1 MPVTRSRWSTATPA
15 PLGILCRPGTLSC
28 DSRCQLVV
36 HTVVAVLLVSTALC
50 VTWASWDP
58 ARDAGRMTPL
68 PSATGPIAAATVAVV
83 GVVAVFSLAGFGVSG
98 PPASGLA
105 PQGAA
110 SAPAHDTPAT
120 VLGRGERLVGV
131 PLPGSTATKADGTPG
146 GVTARY
152 PRWRWP
158 IQPRPPVLRPFRAPV
173 TTYGAGHRGLDL
185 GADPGEPV
193 RAVEAG
199 VVTHA
204 GVVAGR
210 GTVTVT
216 HADGLRSTY
225 EPVGGEVSVGEQVH
239 VGDGLGVLQPGGR
252 TAARARACISARVT
266 GPATSIRCRCSS
278 PEDWRCSRCRGLGE
292 RKFAPADP
300 SCPLAARLRS
310 FARGR
315 SSLAGRRRCP
325 SVQARGCAC
334 AYDRFNRSTD
344 TWV

>member
-1 MPVTRSRWSTATPA
+1 
-15 PLGILCRPGTLSC
+15 
-28 DSRCQLVV
+28 
-36 HTVVAVLLVSTALC
+36 
-50 VTWASWDP
+50 
-58 ARDAGRMTPL
+58 MTPL

-173 TTYGAGHRGLDL
+173 TTYGAGHRGLDV

-225 EPVGGEVSVGEQVH
+225 EPVGAKVSVGEQVH
-239 VGDGLGVLQPGGR
+239 VGDVLGVLQPGGSHCG
-252 TAARARACISARVT
+252 ARACLHLGARHGAGYLDPLPLLISGRLA
-266 GPATSIRCRCSS
+266 
-278 PEDWRCSRCRGLGE
+278 LL
-292 RKFAPADP
+292 
-300 SCPLAARLRS
+300 PL
-310 FARGR
+310 
-315 SSLAGRRRCP
+315 RRPR
-325 SVQARGCAC
+325 
-334 AYDRFNRSTD
+334 
-344 TWV
+344 